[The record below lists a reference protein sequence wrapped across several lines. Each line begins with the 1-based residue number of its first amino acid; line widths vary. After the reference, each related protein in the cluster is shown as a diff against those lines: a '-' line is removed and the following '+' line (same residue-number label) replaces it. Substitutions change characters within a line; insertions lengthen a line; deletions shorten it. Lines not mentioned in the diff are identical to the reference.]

1 MNTVITIN
9 IASTAFFI
17 DEDAYT
23 LLHDYQ
29 KKLEKWFESKEGGQE
44 IISDI
49 ETRLSELFAERVNPK
64 SGVITKQIVTEV
76 ITIMGQPEDFTAEA
90 SEDEHGTPP
99 KDESTAGNK
108 GTKKLHR
115 DIDNKVLG
123 GVCSGIAAYFNTDPV
138 WIRIAFAVLPFLSFG
153 VIIPIYIVLWIA
165 IPAAITTTQKMQMR
179 GESINISNIEKNFRE
194 EYEKVKA
201 GFSKANKNITK
212 RDRNVLLL
220 VAIVAVI
227 LVFTHLPGAPLPG
240 FHHVGFSFPFS
251 FHFAG
256 GLIPVI
262 LILLV
267 LGLIFKSAFKGFLI
281 LILILILLTFIL
293 KIISSPLAFA
303 PWIMI

>member
-23 LLHDYQ
+23 HLHNYQ

-49 ETRLSELFAERVNPK
+49 ETRLSELFAERVTSKN
-64 SGVITKQIVTEV
+64 GVITNKMVTEV
-76 ITIMGQPEDFTAEA
+76 ITIMGQPEDFTAEDP
-90 SEDEHGTPP
+90 ENETTTPP
-99 KDESTAGNK
+99 KEESATGTK

-115 DIDNKVLG
+115 DIDHKVLG

-138 WIRIAFAVLPFLSFG
+138 WVRIAFAVLPFLSFG

-179 GESINISNIEKNFRE
+179 GESINISNIEKNFKE
-194 EYEKVKA
+194 EYEKVKT
-201 GFSKANKNITK
+201 GFSNANKNMTK
-212 RDRNVLLL
+212 RDRNVLLV
-220 VAIVAVI
+220 VAIVAVV
-227 LVFTHLPGAPLPG
+227 LVFTHLPGTPVPG
-240 FHHVGFSFPFS
+240 VHHVDFSFPFS

-256 GLIPVI
+256 GLIPLI
-262 LILLV
+262 IILLG

-281 LILILILLTFIL
+281 LILILLLLTIIL
-293 KIISSPLAFA
+293 KLIFGTLALA